1 MRQSLKQSKQ
11 SRKLPI
17 LNEVS
22 STAKLLRK
30 WQGINPSL
38 SQLSKKLQIRQ
49 TESKEY
55 LQTMTDESDLN
66 VSGDP
71 MKLNTYESFATNT
84 HNADNLFRMFPKL
97 VRDSS
102 EQTFKSN
109 HFHTELSPVSRNL
122 KKVGQQTSVFL
133 SVPKFEITPSQ

>member
-1 MRQSLKQSKQ
+1 MKQSKQ
-11 SRKLPI
+11 SRKSPI

-22 STAKLLRK
+22 STTKLLRK

-71 MKLNTYESFATNT
+71 MKLNTYESFATNA

-97 VRDSS
+97 IRDSS

-133 SVPKFEITPSQ
+133 SVPKFERTPSQ